1 MSPLCVLV
9 PYLRRLIAACNEVAF
24 KSSLRVPKLPPSTFL
39 NVPAPLSY
47 GWSVSNK
54 DCPQGVADQ
63 GQKAAVTANPCVR
76 ILVASIALSLD
87 APVLRSFTPSTK
99 SAIAC
104 ATDGSAFLRV
114 LFDLAQSYAS
124 LVTSLL
130 PP

>member
-1 MSPLCVLV
+1 M
-9 PYLRRLIAACNEVAF
+9 IAACNEVAF
-24 KSSLRVPKLPPSTFL
+24 KSSLRVPKEPQRTFWK
-39 NVPAPLSY
+39 VPAQLPQV
-47 GWSVSNK
+47 WSESNK
-54 DCPQGVADQ
+54 DCPQGVAEP